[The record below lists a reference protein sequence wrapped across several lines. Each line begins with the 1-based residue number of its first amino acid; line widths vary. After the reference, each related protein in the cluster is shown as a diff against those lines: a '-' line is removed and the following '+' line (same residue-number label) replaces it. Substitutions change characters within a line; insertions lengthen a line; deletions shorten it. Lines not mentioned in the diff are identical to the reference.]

1 MQTEKRERDR
11 TTQNWQ
17 LLNQRTLLPY
27 LQLEHELLTLINKK
41 VATLGSY
48 WHNKDLIGVG
58 LWFCHRVREQSK
70 DRGPQPD
77 EEGEELQQRRSSKEL
92 VLSNMI
98 TYF

>member
-1 MQTEKRERDR
+1 MQTQKRERDR

-58 LWFCHRVREQSK
+58 LWFCHRTREQSK
-70 DRGPQPD
+70 DRGPSRTKR
-77 EEGEELQQRRSSKEL
+77 EKSCSKEEA
-92 VLSNMI
+92 VKN
-98 TYF
+98 